1 VKGIS
6 MTKELFIQAIL
17 KFTLGVILVGLLI
30 FGSAG
35 TIAFWNGRLFMG
47 ILFIPMLIAG
57 IILMVK
63 NPTLLKKRLNAKET
77 QREQSMV
84 VKLGA
89 LMFAVGFI
97 VAGLNFRFKWRI
109 LPASVSI
116 ISAIAFLLAYLLY
129 AEALRENAYLS
140 RTVEIQENQK
150 TIDTGLY
157 GIVRHPMY
165 SATILLFLSTP
176 LVLGSLLS
184 FAIFLIYPFL
194 IAKRIKNEETL
205 LENELEGYREYQ
217 KKVKYKLIPFVW

>member
-1 VKGIS
+1 

>member
-1 VKGIS
+1 

-17 KFTLGVILVGLLI
+17 KFTLGLLIVGLLI

-84 VKLGA
+84 VKPVA

-97 VAGLNFRFKWRI
+97 VAGLNFRFKWRM
-109 LPASVSI
+109 LPANVSI